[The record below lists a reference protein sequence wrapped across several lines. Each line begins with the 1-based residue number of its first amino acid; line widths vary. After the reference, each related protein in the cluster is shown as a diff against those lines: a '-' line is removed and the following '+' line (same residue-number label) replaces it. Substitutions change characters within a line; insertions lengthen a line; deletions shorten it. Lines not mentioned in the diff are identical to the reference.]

1 MAMAVAVAMTV
12 TRRYAARSGH
22 IVVVVVVAVMAVWI
36 RADQQ

>member
-22 IVVVVVVAVMAVWI
+22 IVVVVVAVMAVWI